1 MTAFV
6 VVHYCS
12 TRETVACVE
21 TIRTLDGA
29 HHIVIVDNASPD
41 GSGALLAR
49 QYAGAEDVTVL
60 LNGENAG
67 FARGNNL
74 GLRKARETLSA
85 EFAVVLN
92 PDVTILQRDFSERIR
107 AIYART
113 QFDLLG
119 PDILSAFTGIH
130 QNPKRLQGYTLEQV
144 RQKLAYVRRSQNPV
158 LMLLSSGEKNDPV
171 LWRMVLR
178 RNRARQNID
187 TDRVW
192 ENVVLH
198 GSCVVFSEKFLNRV
212 PEPFYPGTFMYFEM
226 EILDWLCRQCG
237 AVTVYDPSVKVL
249 HQQHAATRVAFRSI
263 VSRSRF
269 VACCL
274 EDSLCAAERLM
285 GGESGED
292 DEDAARCAVPT

>member
-1 MTAFV
+1 MKTSVKYKVIHRHRKMYSISEMCRFFGVSRSGYYGYVKRMEIPAKDLPLAEKIRECQAECRSTYGYRR
-6 VVHYCS
+6 VH
-12 TRETVACVE
+12 
-21 TIRTLDGA
+21 IWL
-29 HHIVIVDNASPD
+29 
-41 GSGALLAR
+41 
-49 QYAGAEDVTVL
+49 
-60 LNGENAG
+60 
-67 FARGNNL
+67 
-74 GLRKARETLSA
+74 
-85 EFAVVLN
+85 
-92 PDVTILQRDFSERIR
+92 ERH
-107 AIYART
+107 
-113 QFDLLG
+113 
-119 PDILSAFTGIH
+119 GIH

-144 RQKLAYVRRSQNPV
+144 RQKLAYVRRSQNPI

-198 GSCVVFSEKFLNRV
+198 GSCVVFSEKFLNRL

-292 DEDAARCAVPT
+292 DEDAAGCAVPT